1 MDKNSYPKD
10 SIIWFKTENSA
21 KDCYSVGHIKCDNGV
36 LSSIYEF
43 DYIVTVNKYGRNI
56 ITNHSVSANVF
67 TENRLANVEERKMLY
82 SKINEYLEN
91 KAAAICNEEE
101 DRLEVLTSVDAI
113 CKKLGITRTDII
125 TILQNEA
132 AIEDGDGDGEEV

>member
-10 SIIWFKTENSA
+10 SIIWFKTENSP

-67 TENRLANVEERKMLY
+67 TENRLANEEERKMLY
-82 SKINEYLEN
+82 TKISAYLED
-91 KAAAICNEEE
+91 KAAAICNKEE
-101 DRLEVLTSVDAI
+101 DRVATLAAVDAI

-132 AIEDGDGDGEEV
+132 AVEDGDGDGEEV